1 MRHYHT
7 CEAGELYTGT
17 SSGGDQGVSLE
28 TEHRPP
34 IVKGKLGL
42 ASSLTVICNSVE
54 IAAGKEIT
62 LLN

>member
-1 MRHYHT
+1 MKDYHT

-28 TEHRPP
+28 TENRPP

-42 ASSLTVICNSVE
+42 ASNLTEICNSVE
-54 IAAGKEIT
+54 IAPGKEIT
-62 LLN
+62 IIN